1 MVIAVGGAV
10 DVDVGGGGSPCCCC
24 CCWTEA
30 MIWEMTANAQRA
42 PQKQTCVT
50 FPNLLYELLLLL
62 PEILVKRSPLPL
74 LLLNQLKDA
83 PAMLLCQ
90 GGHGALDLL
99 LLLLLLLLLGDCDAG
114 GGEGV
119 CGAWALQQEGVQ
131 GDGLGRR
138 DRGFYPVFGLLFFF
152 Q

>member
-1 MVIAVGGAV
+1 
-10 DVDVGGGGSPCCCC
+10 
-24 CCWTEA
+24 

-42 PQKQTCVT
+42 PKKQTCVT

-62 PEILVKRSPLPL
+62 PEVLVKRSPLPL

-83 PAMLLCQ
+83 PALLLCQ

-99 LLLLLLLLLGDCDAG
+99 LMLLLLGDCDAG

-119 CGAWALQQEGVQ
+119 CGAWALQQERVQ

-138 DRGFYPVFGLLFFF
+138 DRSFFGLLFFF